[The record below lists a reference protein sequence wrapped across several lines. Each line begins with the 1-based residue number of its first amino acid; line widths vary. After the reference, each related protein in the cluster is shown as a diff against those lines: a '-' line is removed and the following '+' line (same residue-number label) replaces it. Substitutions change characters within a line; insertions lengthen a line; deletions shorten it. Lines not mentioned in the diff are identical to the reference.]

1 MNAPKLTERF
11 EAALVYAHQLHRHQ
25 TRKVNHTPYI
35 AHLLSVTALVLE
47 EGGSEDEAI
56 AALLHDA
63 VEDQGGQAT
72 REEIKQRFGDTVVAI
87 VDGCTESDTIPK
99 PPWRDRKQRYLEQL
113 RQGSP
118 SVRRVALA
126 DKLHNARTILF
137 DYQQHGEN
145 VWSAFS
151 AGKEGVLWFYH
162 SLLQLY
168 PLTQSSP
175 MVEELRQV
183 VEEIEQLVKQEN
195 SRHK

>member
-1 MNAPKLTERF
+1 
-11 EAALVYAHQLHRHQ
+11 
-25 TRKVNHTPYI
+25 
-35 AHLLSVTALVLE
+35 
-47 EGGSEDEAI
+47 
-56 AALLHDA
+56 
-63 VEDQGGQAT
+63 
-72 REEIKQRFGDTVVAI
+72 
-87 VDGCTESDTIPK
+87 
-99 PPWRDRKQRYLEQL
+99 
-113 RQGSP
+113 
-118 SVRRVALA
+118 VALA